1 MMMMMMMII
10 TIIIIIII
18 ITPTRKVVRMAVV
31 KYTTF
36 FYSITV
42 YLEVLKFATQYP
54 LVLLL
59 IVSYRDGKGLGI
71 G

>member
-1 MMMMMMMII
+1 MMMMII
-10 TIIIIIII
+10 KIIIIIPP
-18 ITPTRKVVRMAVV
+18 PTRKVVRMAVV

-42 YLEVLKFATQYP
+42 YLEVLMSATQYP